1 MKTRPFD
8 KTGIQV
14 SEIGLGC
21 WQLGGSDYGDVDEK
35 LAFNILSAAIGA
47 GVNFLDTADVYGGG
61 RSEKLIGRFL
71 KTRDEKI
78 FTATKLG
85 RKDIYPDKYTRDT
98 LRAATESSLK
108 NLGVDSLDLTQLHC
122 VPTEELRK
130 GDVFHWLCEQRQE
143 GKIRNFGASVETMEQ
158 ALICLEHDGLSSLQI
173 IFNIFRQ
180 NPAHLLFEKALAKK
194 VAVIV
199 RLPLASGL
207 LSGRMTK
214 ETRFPQN
221 DHRNYN
227 RDGQCFSVGETFG
240 GIPYEKGVD
249 LAGALKPLVPAG
261 MTMAQMAQ
269 RWILDHEAVSVV
281 ITGASRPAQVAAN
294 ASASALAPLDG
305 KLHAALR
312 DFYEKEVKQHIRG
325 AY

>member
-1 MKTRPFD
+1 MKTRLFN
-8 KTGIQV
+8 KTGVRV

-21 WQLGGSDYGDVDEK
+21 WQLGGTDYGDVDEK
-35 LAFNILSAAIGA
+35 LAFDILSTAIGE
-47 GVNFLDTADVYGGG
+47 GVNFFDTADVYGGG
-61 RSEKLIGRFL
+61 RSEQLIGRFL
-71 KTRDEKI
+71 KTRREKI

-85 RKDIYPDKYTRDT
+85 RKGIYPDKYSRAS
-98 LRAATESSLK
+98 LLAATESSLK

-130 GDVFHWLCEQRQE
+130 GDVFGWLREQKQE
-143 GKIRNFGASVETMEQ
+143 GKIKNFGASVETMEQ
-158 ALICLEHDGLSSLQI
+158 ALLCLEHDGLSSLQV
-173 IFNIFRQ
+173 IFNLFRQ
-180 NPAHLLFEKALAKK
+180 NPADALFEKALAKK
-194 VAVIV
+194 VAIIV

-207 LSGRMTK
+207 LGGKMTK
-214 ETRFPQN
+214 QTRFPEN

-240 GIPYEKGVD
+240 GIPFEKGVE
-249 LAGALKPLVPAG
+249 LADALKPLVPAG
-261 MTMAQMAQ
+261 MTMAQMSQ

-294 ASASALAPLDG
+294 ASVSALPPLDAG
-305 KLHAALR
+305 LRAALR

>member
-1 MKTRPFD
+1 MKTRLFN
-8 KTGIQV
+8 KTGKQV

-21 WQLGGSDYGDVDEK
+21 WQLGGSDWGNVDEK
-35 LAFNILSAAIGA
+35 SAFDILSAAADA
-47 GVNFLDTADVYGGG
+47 GINFFDTADVYGGG
-61 RSEKLIGRFL
+61 RSEKLIGEFL
-71 KTRDEKI
+71 KARPGKI

-85 RKDIYPDKYTRDT
+85 RMGLYPDKYTRDT

-130 GDVFHWLCEQRQE
+130 GDVFQWLREQQQE
-143 GKIRNFGASVETMEQ
+143 GKIKHFGASVETMEQ
-158 ALICLEHDGLSSLQI
+158 ALLCLGHEGLSSLQI

-180 NPAHLLFEKALAKK
+180 NPADALFEKALAKK
-194 VAVIV
+194 VAIIV

-207 LSGRMTK
+207 LSGKMTK
-214 ETRFPQN
+214 ETRFPEN

-227 RDGQCFSVGETFG
+227 RDGQHFHVGETFG
-240 GIPYEKGVD
+240 GIPYEKGVE
-249 LAGALKPLVPAG
+249 LADALKPLVPAG
-261 MTMAQMAQ
+261 MSMAQMAQ

-281 ITGASRPAQVAAN
+281 ITGASRTAQVAAN
-294 ASASALAPLDG
+294 ASASALPPLD
-305 KLHAALR
+305 AALRATLR
-312 DFYEKEVKQHIRG
+312 DFYERDVKQHIRG